1 MLEGACGGTGCV
13 HDVFID
19 RVQPAGQ
26 AAELDVR
33 EVYGWNGRVRGST
46 VSEAARHALS
56 SALTDQSMTFP
67 FVG

>member
-1 MLEGACGGTGCV
+1 MLEGACGGAGCV
-13 HDVFID
+13 HDVFVD

-26 AAELDVR
+26 AAEFDVR
-33 EVYGWNGRVRGST
+33 EVYGWNGHVRGSRDNET
-46 VSEAARHALS
+46 ARHALS